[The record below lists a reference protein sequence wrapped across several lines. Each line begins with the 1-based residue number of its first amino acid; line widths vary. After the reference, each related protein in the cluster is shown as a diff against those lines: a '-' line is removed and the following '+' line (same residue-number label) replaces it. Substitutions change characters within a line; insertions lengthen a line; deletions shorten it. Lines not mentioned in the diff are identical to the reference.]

1 MSTQMNY
8 SVDRTAVIV
17 GVAPVVGFAGDRV
30 KVTFNSDLV
39 ETVMGT
45 DGNGRHIINKDRS
58 GTVTVTLEHGS
69 PSNTTFEL
77 LRTVGEP
84 FPIIV
89 KDNTSLATMF
99 MTSDAMVKKQPDLVL
114 GQKPGELEWIFTFIS
129 GELFHSMS
137 KEY

>member
-8 SVDRTAVIV
+8 SVDKTAIIV

-30 KVTFNSDLV
+30 KVDFNTDLV

-45 DGNGRHIINKDRS
+45 DGNGRHVISKDKS
-58 GTVTVTLEHGS
+58 GTVTITLEHGS
-69 PSNTTFEL
+69 PSNTTFEV
-77 LRTVGEP
+77 LRAIGEP

-99 MTSDAMVKKQPDLVL
+99 MTSDAMIKKQPPL
-114 GQKPGELEWIFTFIS
+114 GLGAKPTDLEWIFTFIS
-129 GELFHSMS
+129 GDLFHSMS